1 MEYGCKK
8 PRGCLM
14 IEHRLIE
21 RAIAFMKVERERL
34 IAGGDLDPV
43 TIDTLVDFIKTYA
56 DRCHHGKEE
65 DILFKDLANRELSE
79 EERTLMDEL
88 VEEHQRGRR
97 LTSTLVEAKNAVVA
111 GDRSKLSEV
120 LSTMGE
126 LIEFYPKHIE
136 KEDKRFFPDTE
147 RHYTTEELDRM
158 IESFYTFDMRMIHNK
173 YHDVV
178 ESLSDRKRNH
188 PY

>member
-1 MEYGCKK
+1 
-8 PRGCLM
+8 
-14 IEHRLIE
+14 
-21 RAIAFMKVERERL
+21 
-34 IAGGDLDPV
+34 
-43 TIDTLVDFIKTYA
+43 
-56 DRCHHGKEE
+56 
-65 DILFKDLANRELSE
+65 
-79 EERTLMDEL
+79 
-88 VEEHQRGRR
+88 
-97 LTSTLVEAKNAVVA
+97 
-111 GDRSKLSEV
+111 
-120 LSTMGE
+120 MGE